1 MSSEFRKIK
10 IDALSDQLNDIVA
23 GSPESDQGAKDGLQ
37 LKDNETANT
46 GNALQKWVSKK
57 RWLNMRLI

>member
-1 MSSEFRKIK
+1 M
-10 IDALSDQLNDIVA
+10 NDIVA

-46 GNALQKWVSKK
+46 SNAPAEMGKQEALAKYAINLSEKA
-57 RWLNMRLI
+57 RNGELDPII